1 MEDYVAI
8 NVPFRD
14 GRRVFWGI
22 VKVANKEEGW
32 WIVQVANTAHFTVKW
47 DRVVIVPTGWYK
59 TVEKSVASN
68 SQMSD
73 AEFAAWLAAAGGA
86 AGVGAAGLGAAVG
99 GIVAAAVGDAATAGA
114 AAGLGATLGGL
125 FFAGVAGVALV
136 GWGFAEAGKMC
147 MKLHK
152 FNMRMNQWENRG
164 AIMPTEWFLS
174 KSCVMKK

>member
-1 MEDYVAI
+1 MAI

-22 VKVANKEEGW
+22 VKVAHKEEGW

-47 DRVVIVPTGWYK
+47 DRVVIVPTAWYK

-73 AEFAAWLAAAGGA
+73 AEFAAWLAAGGGA
-86 AGVGAAGLGAAVG
+86 AGVAGAAGLGAAVG
-99 GIVAAAVGDAATAGA
+99 AIVAAAVGEAAVAGA
-114 AAGLGATLGGL
+114 AAGLGATLGGV
-125 FFAGVAGVALV
+125 FSAGVAGVALV
-136 GWGFAEAGKMC
+136 GWGILEAGKMS

-152 FNMRMNQWENRG
+152 FNMRMNQWESRG
-164 AIMPTEWFLS
+164 AIMPTEWFES
-174 KSCVMKK
+174 KARVMKK